1 MPNYLLLLGAGFSRN
16 WGGWLAAE
24 AFEYLIGSP
33 EIAHDAGIRNLLRR
47 HHPRGGFELALAE
60 MQAEYLRRLDAATKR
75 TLDRFQAA
83 VSNMFRDMNRG
94 FDAITDFEPARPP
107 QVGRRVVD
115 FLARFDAIFTLNQ
128 DLLLERH
135 YKPPIGPPRN
145 WSGVAFPGVKLDG
158 PAQPFAFLDQR
169 WRVDQTFE
177 IPRNVQLI
185 FKLHGSSN
193 WISNSGAELL
203 IIGGDK
209 GQHIQSHA
217 ILKRYQ
223 ESSSRI

>member
-1 MPNYLLLLGAGFSRN
+1 
-16 WGGWLAAE
+16 
-24 AFEYLIGSP
+24 
-33 EIAHDAGIRNLLRR
+33 
-47 HHPRGGFELALAE
+47 
-60 MQAEYLRRLDAATKR
+60 
-75 TLDRFQAA
+75 
-83 VSNMFRDMNRG
+83 MFRDMNRG

-145 WSGVAFPGVKLDG
+145 WSGVAFPGLKLDG

-177 IPRNVQLI
+177 MPHNVQPI

-193 WISNSGAELL
+193 WISNTGAELL

-209 GQHIQSHA
+209 SQHIQSHA
-217 ILKRYQ
+217 ILKRYREIFVEHLNKADTRLMVVIGYSFSDDSARGVALGTASHGIATARALA
-223 ESSSRI
+223 ESSLPDAAPAYPLVLCFGRTLTHFHSFYDEG